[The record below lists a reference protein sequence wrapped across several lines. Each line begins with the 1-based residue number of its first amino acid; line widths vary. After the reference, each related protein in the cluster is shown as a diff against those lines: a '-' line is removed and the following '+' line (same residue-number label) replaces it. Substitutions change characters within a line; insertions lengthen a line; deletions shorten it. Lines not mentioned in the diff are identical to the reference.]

1 MSAVFFSCFPDEFDA
16 AAVAEKLKLVADKLN
31 NDKVFQAA
39 MNDLTK
45 AFAKEVGYI
54 PLFAIICC
62 IAVMECPVCRGATV
76 KMINASHLV

>member
-1 MSAVFFSCFPDEFDA
+1 MQFFPPVFPDEFDA

-39 MNDLTK
+39 MNDFTK

-54 PLFAIICC
+54 PLFALI
-62 IAVMECPVCRGATV
+62 
-76 KMINASHLV
+76 